1 MLFNY
6 KLKTEVLQM
15 IINITEQE
23 LNVILSGLRQLEKE
37 AQSLDMSMVPEFDE
51 LYYKLQDLNSTGT

>member
-1 MLFNY
+1 
-6 KLKTEVLQM
+6 M